1 MAFVIE
7 ELRFMVL
14 LLQHHLVESL
24 RLRLR
29 AYGGLRKRKRKR
41 EESSGEERHGTRESE
56 THKKKKIL
64 KNSSILQQ

>member
-7 ELRFMVL
+7 ELLFVVL
-14 LLQHHLVESL
+14 LLRHYFVESL

-41 EESSGEERHGTRESE
+41 EESSGEERPDIREGVRV
-56 THKKKKIL
+56 KKKKNIKKL
-64 KNSSILQQ
+64 